1 MLSKCQASFVV
12 NGTAGRV
19 LSYFVNERTS
29 GEEVPYCTQCGTA
42 VDAAAAYCYHC
53 GAPQQRP
60 PEYIDPIGR
69 ISDRTASILC
79 YVPVFGVIPSIIFL
93 ASQKYRHNAK
103 VRFNAFQSLYLFVA
117 FLVVSIVLP
126 PFFWFSFG
134 HMGLHGVF
142 LPALK
147 AVVFVCW
154 VYLLVK
160 AAQEQQVH
168 LPVIGDLAAR
178 SAAEQ
183 L

>member
-1 MLSKCQASFVV
+1 M
-12 NGTAGRV
+12 
-19 LSYFVNERTS
+19 
-29 GEEVPYCTQCGTA
+29 PYCTQCGTA

-134 HMGLHGVF
+134 QIGLHGVF

>member
-1 MLSKCQASFVV
+1 MPF
-12 NGTAGRV
+12 
-19 LSYFVNERTS
+19 
-29 GEEVPYCTQCGTA
+29 CTQCGTG

-60 PEYIDPIGR
+60 PEYLDPIGR

-134 HMGLHGVF
+134 HVGLHGVF